1 MIAGR
6 GATRAIRRSCE
17 EFAAA
22 REFSR
27 VNGSLLDGLTS
38 LTAKV
43 CIQGMGRG
51 VLRRAPSVDRLLIR
65 KHSVVL
71 QYLDEEFEDFFK
83 AYTPPRIEAPTH
95 TDGMIDERV
104 WLCWWQGLD
113 RAPAL
118 VQRCIESVVSN
129 RGTREVVLLSEGNF
143 RDFVNIPDWVCRR
156 WERGEISNTHFSDIL
171 RMALLAQNGGLW
183 LDSTFFCSRP
193 IFWDASMSPV
203 FTISR
208 PGYGY
213 NSVAGGRFANY
224 ALGAAL
230 SHRHVFQVI
239 LDYLLE
245 YWRRKDLLVDYL
257 LTDYMIVLAQRYVPS
272 VRQAFSLVTPNN
284 PACDDLQTVLNQPY
298 SDLVWSKLNKDTSL
312 YKLSWKSRLLL
323 ERGGKET
330 FAARLLS
337 ASL

>member
-1 MIAGR
+1 MTARR
-6 GATRAIRRSCE
+6 GAIRAIKRSRE
-17 EFAAA
+17 EVAAA

-27 VNGSLLDGLTS
+27 ANGSLLDGLTS
-38 LTAKV
+38 LTAKA
-43 CIQGMGRG
+43 CIQGVSRG
-51 VLRRAPSVDRLLIR
+51 ILRRSPSVDRLLIR

-71 QYLDEEFEDFFK
+71 EYLDKEFADFFLVYGSGK
-83 AYTPPRIEAPTH
+83 IETRADADWMTS
-95 TDGMIDERV
+95 DQI
-104 WLCWWQGLD
+104 WLCWWQGCD

-118 VQRCIESVVSN
+118 VQRCVESVVSN

-143 RDFVNIPDWVCRR
+143 RDFVNLPDWICRR
-156 WERGEISNTHFSDIL
+156 WERDEVSNTHFSDIL
-171 RMALLAQNGGLW
+171 RPASLSQNGGLW

-193 IFWDASMSPV
+193 VSWDASICPV

-208 PGYGY
+208 PRYGY

-224 ALGAAL
+224 ALGAAP
-230 SHRHVFQVI
+230 SHRQVFQVI

-245 YWRRKDLLVDYL
+245 YWRRNDLLVDYL
-257 LTDYMIVLAQRYVPS
+257 LTDYMIVLAQKYVPS
-272 VRQAFSLVTPNN
+272 VHRAFSIVAPNN
-284 PACDDLQTVLNQPY
+284 PACDDLQAVLNQPY
-298 SDLVWSKLNKDTSL
+298 SDLVWSKLNKETSL